1 MDNNNF
7 NNVPLQTPPPVT
19 QNSVRGKS
27 FWTSAVLLVIAVL
40 GVAAFF
46 VFKSPNQNNDA
57 TNSDSNSPIAYQQAL
72 VNIPFVRQ
80 EININPAISQK
91 FSTSEIKN
99 ISDVEKAYGFKFT
112 PDELAKLEQNKFVT
126 KNLLDTNITG
136 TGLSVGDNMRELV
149 ALYSKVSGDSDY
161 KNRTQANSV
170 FISSDSMMNLF
181 SILSADLLKET
192 ENKYLSEQTLAI
204 TKTMYDQASTNL
216 QNAKSADEKN
226 QWTKVRDYFAV
237 PYALLSTSMK
247 PTSAD
252 DYWNSDYRKNGQS
265 VDVMQADFEAKDKD
279 ADSYEK
285 AAAFVKNLKL
295 GATDES
301 MVLADLKQAYDAAE
315 TRGTPKIFATEF
327 AALPPNIQV
336 TIPFTL
342 FKPRGTYTSSSL
354 RRQYFR
360 AVQWYQQIPFLMGS
374 KDLTNYAVNIGE
386 LVHANE
392 NIENQY
398 KNFSSLIAFIV
409 GESDDLDVSD
419 YAAAANDLGNKA
431 YDQEALGDYLDKRKP
446 QSKIKS
452 LPVNI
457 NPSAGVTVEDE
468 IRAMRGMR
476 FMSQK
481 FIPDSYWT
489 GKLTQ
494 GDEAPAVNGQSLPD
508 KASALEVMSILGSP
522 YATSRLSDLPFYADH
537 KQAIDTRLAEL
548 TSEANGW
555 SDDYW
560 RSNLYTS
567 TLWSISGMFNWLTT
581 NHSTLPQFMQSP
593 LWNAKTLLT
602 SSGFWTELR
611 HTSLLYAKQSFAEKG
626 GGGSDSCDLRKVPE
640 VAKGYVEPQAEA
652 YDRLYYTAQR
662 LAAEY
667 KARGFE
673 LKNQPQLENYIK
685 LLNTVREYTK
695 LELENNTFNE
705 ATISKVRHSDDD
717 NTDCTEYFI
726 SPDSAIDR
734 GGDAYNN
741 PKSRWEE
748 LRVNLIQQMR
758 SALPVPVERPI
769 IQIKDK
775 RTAVVADIHT
785 DKDGGVLE
793 EGTGVPRVIF
803 VAVKDANGSRLTV
816 GFTYSQ
822 YETISGERLTDE
834 QWQDNFYTD
843 SGDYSI
849 TYKPKSTWPNI
860 NVWFQELL
868 GNK

>member
-1 MDNNNF
+1 MENNNL
-7 NNVPLQTPPPVT
+7 NNILPPPLT
-19 QNSVRGKS
+19 QDAVRGKS
-27 FWTSAVLLVIAVL
+27 FWISVAVLLIAGL

-46 VFKSPNQNNDA
+46 VFKNPISNNS
-57 TNSDSNSPIAYQQAL
+57 TSNNSGSNSPIEYQQTL
-72 VNIPFVRQ
+72 VNVPFVRQ
-80 EININPAISQK
+80 EITINNAISKK
-91 FSTSEIKN
+91 FPNSEIKN
-99 ISDVEKAYGFKFT
+99 IPDIEKAYGFKFT
-112 PDELAKLEQNKFVT
+112 PDELAKLEQNKFVI
-126 KNLLDTNITG
+126 KSLLDTNITDG
-136 TGLSVGDNMRELV
+136 GLGVGDNMRELV
-149 ALYSKVSGDSDY
+149 ALYSKISGDADY

-192 ENKYLSEQTLAI
+192 ENKYLSEQTFAI
-204 TKTMYDQASTNL
+204 TKTMYDQASVNL
-216 QNAKSADEKN
+216 KNAKSADEKN
-226 QWTKVRDYFAV
+226 QWTKVRNYFAV
-237 PYALLSTSMK
+237 PYTLLSTSMK
-247 PTSAD
+247 PITAD
-252 DYWNSDYRKNGQS
+252 DYQNSDYSKNGQS

-285 AAAFVKNLKL
+285 AVAFVKNLKL
-295 GATDES
+295 GLTDES
-301 MVLADLKQAYDAAE
+301 TVLADLKQTYDAAE
-315 TRGTPKIFATEF
+315 TRGTPKIFAAEF
-327 AALPPNIQV
+327 ADLPPNIQV

-360 AVQWYQQIPFLMGS
+360 AVQWYQQIPFIMGS

-386 LVHANE
+386 LIHANK

-419 YAAAANDLGNKA
+419 FSAAANDLGDKA
-431 YDQEALGDYLDKRKP
+431 HDHKILSDYLDKRKP

-452 LPVNI
+452 LPINI
-457 NPSAGVTVEDE
+457 NPSAEVTVEDE

-489 GKLTQ
+489 SKLTQ
-494 GDEAPAVNGQSLPD
+494 GDEVPAINGQRLPD
-508 KASALEVMSILGSP
+508 KASVLEVMSILGSP

-548 TSEANGW
+548 TSEATGW
-555 SDDYW
+555 GDEYW

-567 TLWSISGMFNWLTT
+567 TLWSISGMFNWLST
-581 NHSTLPQFMQSP
+581 NRPTLPQFMQSP
-593 LWNAKTLLT
+593 LWDAKTLLT

-611 HTSLLYAKQSFAEKG
+611 HTSLLYAKQSFAEMG

-640 VAKGYVEPQAEA
+640 AAKGYIEPQAEA

-673 LKNQPQLENYIK
+673 LKNQTKLENYIK

-705 ATISKVRHSDDD
+705 VTISKTRHSDDD

-726 SPDSAIDR
+726 SPESTIDR
-734 GGDAYNN
+734 GGDGYHN
-741 PKSRWEE
+741 PESRWEE

-758 SALPVPVERPI
+758 SALPDPVEGPI

-785 DKDGGVLE
+785 DKDGGILE

-803 VAVKDANGSRLTV
+803 VAVKDANGPRLTV

-849 TYKPKSTWPNI
+849 TYKPKGTWPKI
-860 NVWFQELL
+860 NTWFQELL